1 MRGVFIALEGGD
13 GAGKSTQLRLL
24 REHLERVA
32 PGREVLLTREPGGTP
47 LGVEIRQLLLHGGEV
62 APRAEALLFAADRAH
77 HVATLVRPALERGA
91 VVLTDRFMDSSIAY
105 QGAGRSLAA
114 DEVDRLSRWATEG
127 LLPDLTVLLDLD
139 PALAAGR
146 RGGEADRMESE
157 STVFH
162 TRVREHF
169 LALAAREPERYL
181 VVDAA
186 RPAAEIAAE
195 VSRAVDALLAG
206 AVDGVEGSGR

>member
-114 DEVDRLSRWATEG
+114 DEVERLSRWAAEG

-139 PALAAGR
+139 PARAAGR

-162 TRVREHF
+162 ARVREHF